1 MLSSVIGKFHW
12 EEEDEK
18 STEYMKFTE
27 IFKIKFEKKKRFVVD
42 VNNMENVDGCGLV
55 K

>member
-27 IFKIKFEKKKRFVVD
+27 IFKIKFEKKKIRR
-42 VNNMENVDGCGLV
+42 GCKQYG
-55 K
+55 KC